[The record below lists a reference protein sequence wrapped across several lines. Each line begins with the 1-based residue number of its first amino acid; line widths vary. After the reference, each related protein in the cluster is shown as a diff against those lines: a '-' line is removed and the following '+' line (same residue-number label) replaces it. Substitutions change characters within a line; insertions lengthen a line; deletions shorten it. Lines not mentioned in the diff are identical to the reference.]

1 MTPATEQTLGKRWSW
16 RRFWRLR
23 ALLYR
28 LGWLRLPH
36 HRRSVVAGD
45 IGTRLSTMLVESGLA
60 PERQDDTEDER
71 REHLAAHYRDAGV
84 APPWE
89 ESAMS
94 DDHRPDDPTLAHQW
108 KAVEPNLPTYGQIEY
123 QLFDNGCLRMRWD
136 GMPMWI
142 GLGEPPLSLVSE
154 FIKLKRRPIAEERG
168 KEPPEDDSPCA

>member
-60 PERQDDTEDER
+60 PERQDDT
-71 REHLAAHYRDAGV
+71 
-84 APPWE
+84 
-89 ESAMS
+89 
-94 DDHRPDDPTLAHQW
+94 
-108 KAVEPNLPTYGQIEY
+108 
-123 QLFDNGCLRMRWD
+123 
-136 GMPMWI
+136 
-142 GLGEPPLSLVSE
+142 
-154 FIKLKRRPIAEERG
+154 
-168 KEPPEDDSPCA
+168 